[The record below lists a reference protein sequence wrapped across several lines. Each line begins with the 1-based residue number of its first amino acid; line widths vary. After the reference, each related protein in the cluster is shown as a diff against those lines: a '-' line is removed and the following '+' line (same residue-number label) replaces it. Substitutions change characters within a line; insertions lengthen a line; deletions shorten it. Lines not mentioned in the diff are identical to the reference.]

1 MKFEIVLHN
10 PHKAITRYGNN
21 PKDIN
26 ERVFDTL
33 VRLGIDEEVAI
44 GCACWCEL
52 ATTEESYNAEEF
64 DVYVWE
70 E

>member
-1 MKFEIVLHN
+1 MKFEIVLHK

-26 ERVFDTL
+26 ERIYDTL
-33 VRLGIDEEVAI
+33 VRFGINEEDAI
-44 GCACWCEL
+44 ECACWCEL
-52 ATTEESYNAEEF
+52 APIDASYNTADF